1 MGIVQ
6 IKPDVMPEPI
16 GFSISVGIAGWL
28 DGLLVTLASGGIA
41 SQDTSQVLLRLKET
55 SFEAILGAIEKAHPH
70 LDLAAEIALYEQW
83 IQANNGASPLLY
95 AAWFNIG
102 VLFAAAGNPVNAAIA
117 HSNVL
122 ALRPDMHGAAINLG
136 LLLEAMGQP
145 EQALATWQRAAQP
158 DEARIALEVQQ
169 GRLLEKLGAV
179 RRGRKDS
186 APGTGHQSRA
196 PGCCPSLG
204 AYPTEKLPVAGRDVR
219 HSRCLGG

>member
-16 GFSISVGIAGWL
+16 GFSISVGIAEWL

-70 LDLAAEIALYEQW
+70 LDLAAEIALYEQL

-102 VLFAAAGNPVNAAIA
+102 VLFAAAGNRVNAAIA
-117 HSNVL
+117 YSNVL

-169 GRLLEKLGAV
+169 GRLLEKLGRFAEAERILHRVLVTSPALPDVVHHWVHIRQKSCQWPAV
-179 RRGRKDS
+179 TSDI
-186 APGTGHQSRA
+186 PGFS
-196 PGCCPSLG
+196 
-204 AYPTEKLPVAGRDVR
+204 
-219 HSRCLGG
+219 